1 MSLPELTA
9 RFSGGSGG
17 VAQLGGALPRPTGVF
32 AGEQLV
38 DEVQLTVVV
47 GLSETFPVSTYEQF
61 PFNSFCNFEGRV
73 LAAGP
78 DGIYALDVGEDD
90 DGVDVPARVR
100 WGQLH
105 FATRAAKRPDAVYVA
120 ARSSGDLTVR
130 LIADES
136 GVSEQTLEV
145 RDVDTLRQRRV
156 KPGKGLRGNY
166 IEVEIE
172 NVDGADFDLDVVTI
186 SVAET
191 TRRI

>member
-1 MSLPELTA
+1 MSMPRLTGQ
-9 RFSGGSGG
+9 FTGGAGG
-17 VAQLGGALPRPTGVF
+17 VAQLTGNLPGLSGAF
-32 AGEQLV
+32 SGEELT

-61 PFNSFCNFEGRV
+61 PFDSFCNFAGRV

-78 DGIYALDVGEDD
+78 DGLYAIDVGEDD
-90 DGVDVPARVR
+90 NAVDVPARVR

-105 FATRAAKRPDAVYVA
+105 FATAQAKRPDAVYVA
-120 ARSSGDLTVR
+120 ARSTGDLTVR

-145 RDVDTLRQRRV
+145 RDFGTIRQRRV

-166 IEVEIE
+166 IEVEVE
-172 NVDGADFDLDVVTI
+172 NVDGAKFDLDAVTI

-191 TRRI
+191 ARRI